1 MIINNL
7 LNKFDK
13 EDTISGCNSISSQY
27 DKIIELASLVF
38 CSDKFSDLEKR
49 ELYLKI
55 TALYGQLDKK
65 D

>member
-1 MIINNL
+1 MTIKKF

-49 ELYLKI
+49 ELHLKI
-55 TALYGQLDKK
+55 VALYGQLDKK
-65 D
+65 Y